1 MATAFYHDERCLWYS
16 WGEAVLTLPVGGY
29 VQPPAGTGHLENPET
44 KRRFKNLLE
53 VSGLWDHLDVRRAEP
68 VTLDDI
74 LRVHTRDYVNLF
86 RETSASGTA
95 APGKTSLMVRHSFE
109 AASLSAGL
117 VKRAVADV
125 LSGSTRNAYALA
137 RPPGHHAEP
146 GEGMGLC
153 LLANIGIALEA
164 ARARQGKLRVAVF
177 DWDVHH
183 GNGTEAVYYDRDDT
197 LTISIHQAANYPVTR
212 GRAEDRGTGAGLGFN
227 INIPLMPGGGHQSYL
242 DAFGGIVAPA
252 LRRFAP
258 DLIVVACG
266 YDANGLDPMGRMLA
280 TSDTFRVL
288 AEGTVALAEDL
299 CGGRL
304 VCAHEGGYSE
314 AMVPFCGLAVVETL
328 LGRRTDVVDPVADN
342 QMLQQPPGAFIDLQ
356 RTLID
361 AQARDLGLA

>member
-1 MATAFYHDERCLWYS
+1 MMTAFYHDERCLWHS

-29 VQPPAGTGHLENPET
+29 VQPPAGTSHLENPET

-53 VSGLWDHLDVRRAEP
+53 VSGLWDHLDVRKAEA

-74 LRVHTRDYVNLF
+74 LRVHTKAYVDLF
-86 RETSASGTA
+86 RETSAKGTA
-95 APGKTSLMVRHSFE
+95 APGKTSLMVRDSFE

-117 VKRAVADV
+117 VKRAVSDV
-125 LSGSTRNAYALA
+125 LNTRARNAYALA

-146 GEGMGLC
+146 EEGMGLC
-153 LLANIGIALEA
+153 LLANIAIALEA
-164 ARARQGKLRVAVF
+164 ARAERGCLRVAVF

-183 GNGTEAVYYDRDDT
+183 GNGTETIYYDRDDT
-197 LTISIHQAANYPVTR
+197 LTISIHQAANYPVSR
-212 GRAEDRGTGAGLGFN
+212 GKAEDRGRGAGEGFN

-242 DAFGGIVAPA
+242 DTFDRIVAPA

-258 DLIVVACG
+258 DMIVVACG

-280 TSDTFRVL
+280 TSDTFRAL
-288 AEGTVALAEDL
+288 AVGTLALAEEL

-342 QMLQQPPGAFIDLQ
+342 QMLQQPPAAFIDLQ
-356 RTLID
+356 RALIE